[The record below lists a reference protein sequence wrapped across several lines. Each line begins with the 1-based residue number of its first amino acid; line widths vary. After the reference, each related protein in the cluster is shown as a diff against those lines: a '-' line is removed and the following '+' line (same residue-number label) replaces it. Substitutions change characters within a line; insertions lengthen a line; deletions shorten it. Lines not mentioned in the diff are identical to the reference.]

1 MKEQS
6 KLLRQNRKN
15 NKSGALCKSGVRVF
29 FVAVTTTLLIFVT
42 VGVMVLFTGSTYF
55 DANEFARE
63 GKKRF
68 NSVWVD
74 RMQRGS
80 EKTKIGVSDA
90 NLNSSSNLLQES
102 YRIRKPSTSNIRSK
116 SVSPTAVF
124 EVETETNLNVPPALI
139 EARKILK
146 KHIFNH
152 LPSNKTVNS
161 YKLEEIMYLLQSQ
174 KQCTNKPIFTSMAQV
189 GTDLYW
195 QLIENFIYT
204 MVKFDLIECTI
215 MICVT
220 DQNCMN
226 LCKLSGFP
234 CYYYDFTE
242 DHPGVE
248 IPSALEQIA
257 NLKLFYLPKALEKG
271 VSRSLF

>member
-74 RMQRGS
+74 RVQKS
-80 EKTKIGVSDA
+80 EKTKIRIFES
-90 NLNSSSNLLQES
+90 NLSSNVLQES
-102 YRIRKPSTSNIRSK
+102 HQISPNIRKK
-116 SVSPTAVF
+116 SVSPTVVF

-161 YKLEEIMYLLQSQ
+161 YKLEEIIRHSFQ
-174 KQCTNKPIFTSMAQV
+174 
-189 GTDLYW
+189 
-195 QLIENFIYT
+195 
-204 MVKFDLIECTI
+204 
-215 MICVT
+215 
-220 DQNCMN
+220 
-226 LCKLSGFP
+226 
-234 CYYYDFTE
+234 
-242 DHPGVE
+242 
-248 IPSALEQIA
+248 
-257 NLKLFYLPKALEKG
+257 
-271 VSRSLF
+271 